1 MINLIKIHPEQK
13 EALSSLTWELEGKI
27 YRGGLVEYHYFNA
40 LYGYKKVEVMTE
52 KGWLGPF
59 LLSN

>member
-1 MINLIKIHPEQK
+1 MINLIKIHPEYQ
-13 EALSSLTWELEGKI
+13 EAFSGLTWQLKDKI
-27 YRGGLVEYHYFNA
+27 NRGGLIEYHYFNA

-52 KGWLGPF
+52 KGYLGPF